1 MDSEGA
7 RPAYWEGSALHFDGR
22 SARARET
29 RVSVG
34 PDGLEIRDGEAAGRY
49 RKGDLDL
56 VEKSGDGAYASL
68 ALKPRAGHVLEFR
81 DPAALE
87 WLRASDLI
95 PRPILSGL
103 SLGRKAALLVAVL
116 AALSAFV
123 YLAGLDLAVDGVL
136 KVLPRKADRM
146 LGDAVIKSIDGVMPS
161 HGDEAVRRAL
171 DKSRRMVEALGPAAG
186 DSIRIL
192 LVADTSVKN
201 AFAFPGG
208 GILVYTGMLRML
220 ETQEE
225 WMGLLAHEGGH
236 VHLRH
241 GMRQVV
247 RASLLAAV
255 TSLAFGDVGGVTSTL
270 LDNAGSLLN
279 LRYGRNAE
287 SEADTFA
294 RRRLEAAGYSS
305 DGLAT
310 LFEKLLKLQSLPA
323 WAEFLSTH
331 PATEARI
338 EALRGPG
345 AGAKGEKG
353 TKDAKGGK
361 GGTAAARGLL
371 LTAEEWAA
379 LKRL

>member
-1 MDSEGA
+1 LDSEGA
-7 RPAYWEGSALHFDGR
+7 RPAYWEGSALLFDGR

-34 PDGLEIRDGEAAGRY
+34 PDGLEVLGGEAAGRY
-49 RKGDLDL
+49 RKGDLAL
-56 VEKSGDGAYASL
+56 VEKSGDGAYLSL
-68 ALKPRAGHVLEFR
+68 ALKPREDHVLEFR

-87 WLRASDLI
+87 WLRASELL
-95 PRPILSGL
+95 PRPPLSGM
-103 SLGRKAALLVAVL
+103 SLGGKAALLVAVL

-136 KVLPRKADRM
+136 KVLPRKADRR
-146 LGDAVIKSIDGVMPS
+146 LGDAVIGGFDGVLPPPA
-161 HGDEAVRRAL
+161 DPAARRAL
-171 DKSRRMVEALGPAAG
+171 DKSRRMVEALGPPAG

-255 TSLAFGDVGGVTSTL
+255 TSLAFGDAGGLASAL
-270 LDNAGSLLN
+270 LDNAGTLLN
-279 LRYGRNAE
+279 LRYGRSAE
-287 SEADTFA
+287 SEADAFA
-294 RRRLEAAGYSS
+294 QRRLEAAGYPS

-310 LFEKLLKLQSLPA
+310 LFGKFLKLQSLPA
-323 WAEFLSTH
+323 WAAFLSTH
-331 PATEARI
+331 PATEQRI
-338 EALRGPG
+338 EALRG
-345 AGAKGEKG
+345 A
-353 TKDAKGGK
+353 
-361 GGTAAARGLL
+361 GGTGGARSLL

-379 LKRL
+379 LKKL